1 MLARAVQDM
10 ATALL
15 LTRLVL
21 VTDTGLAMT
30 ATHLTVQV
38 ILLTAMAK
46 VRSAEYF
53 CPSVM

>member
-15 LTRLVL
+15 LTRPVL